1 MNSPQAPSHDNNNR
15 NARLKLLL
23 VIFLFL
29 GPLLAAFLWYYGF
42 GANLAP
48 AGQSNHSP
56 LISPPVPLQLF
67 ENPTYDGEL
76 VDNNFLKKK
85 WTIVH
90 IIGESCNEFCKKSL
104 YNTRQSRLALGKGT
118 HRVQRMIILS
128 GAELAH
134 EVAVNHTDA
143 TVASDNDTGIEVQLK
158 VIMELHPVGE
168 YDALLV
174 DPLGNVMMSVPL
186 EQDPR
191 LLVKDLKKLLKLS
204 RIG

>member
-1 MNSPQAPSHDNNNR
+1 MNSPQATSHDNSRR

-42 GANLAP
+42 GASLAP

-76 VDNNFLKKK
+76 VDNNFLNKK

-104 YNTRQSRLALGKGT
+104 YNTRQSRLALGK
-118 HRVQRMIILS
+118 VPFLFPSFSNFLS
-128 GAELAH
+128 
-134 EVAVNHTDA
+134 
-143 TVASDNDTGIEVQLK
+143 SDF
-158 VIMELHPVGE
+158 
-168 YDALLV
+168 
-174 DPLGNVMMSVPL
+174 
-186 EQDPR
+186 
-191 LLVKDLKKLLKLS
+191 LS
-204 RIG
+204 LFPSLSLPFFDSSHSFSLYLFL